1 MSSLNDVNI
10 ENGKVEV
17 ELFSKTEAALSD
29 LRSRYQ
35 EIPSL
40 DTEEGYNY
48 VKSGLKRLVS
58 LRTGLDAERK
68 RIKTPY
74 LEAGRIIDAEAK
86 RITEEL
92 MILEKPMKAAKKEV
106 DDREKRLKEERLAR
120 LNQKIEDI
128 RTHVDQARG
137 KPSSDIAEMIQAVD
151 LINTSKDFFELSMD
165 AEKARQDTLER
176 LNQLY
181 SERLSYERAE
191 EDRKKA
197 EAEAAELRK
206 ARDIAE
212 LLNKLRMIPMDM
224 LGKPSIEIKSKLDS
238 LKNYP
243 PVEADFGTRYGEA
256 ADDYNTVLSQLQ
268 KMYDQADALARAELQ
283 RIHEEKQTLTKED
296 EKVEEEVA
304 ISRPEDK
311 PNSSADEVRKEE
323 EATQEVDPE
332 VRIVINCNQS
342 NSSLILSMLI
352 DKYSADISGDDITGF
367 EVMVKP

>member
-1 MSSLNDVNI
+1 MSSLNNVNI
-10 ENGKVEV
+10 EDGKVEV
-17 ELFSKTEAALSD
+17 EVFSKTEAALSE

-35 EIPSL
+35 KFPSL
-40 DTEEGYNY
+40 DTEEGYDY
-48 VKSGLKRLVS
+48 VKSGIKELVS

-92 MILEKPMKAAKKEV
+92 VLLESPMKVAKKEV

-120 LNQKIEDI
+120 LSQKISDI
-128 RTHVDQARG
+128 RAHVDQARG
-137 KPSSDIAEMIQAVD
+137 KPSSDIAEMIKAVD
-151 LINTSKDFFELSMD
+151 CIDTSEDFFEMSMD

-197 EAEAAELRK
+197 EAEAVELRK
-206 ARDIAE
+206 ANDLAE
-212 LLNKLRMIPMDM
+212 RLSKLKMIPMDM
-224 LGKPSIEIKSKLDS
+224 FGKDALEIQSKLTS

-243 PVEADFGTRYGEA
+243 PVDSDFGARYREA
-256 ADDYNTVLSQLQ
+256 MEAYETVLTQLQ
-268 KMYDQADALARAELQ
+268 QMYDQAATVERAERQ
-283 RIHEEKQTLTKED
+283 KHHEETKAIIKEN
-296 EKVEEEVA
+296 EKVEAAVTR
-304 ISRPEDK
+304 IPFDDK
-311 PNSSADEVRKEE
+311 PELIGIDMASGKDEADPK
-323 EATQEVDPE
+323 
-332 VRIVINCNQS
+332 VRIVISCNQS
-342 NSSLILSMLI
+342 NSSSILSMLI
-352 DKYSADISGDDITGF
+352 DQYAVDITGDDITGF

>member
-10 ENGKVEV
+10 EDGKVEV
-17 ELFSKTEAALSD
+17 EVFSKTEAALSE

-35 EIPSL
+35 EFPSL
-40 DTEEGYNY
+40 DTEEGYDY
-48 VKSGLKRLVS
+48 VKSGIKELVS
-58 LRTGLDAERK
+58 LRTGLDNERK
-68 RIKTPY
+68 RIKAPY

-92 MILEKPMKAAKKEV
+92 VLLESPMKAAKKEV

-120 LNQKIEDI
+120 LGQKIADI
-128 RTHVDQARG
+128 RSHVDQARG

-151 LINTSKDFFELSMD
+151 CIDTSEDFFELSMD

-206 ARDIAE
+206 SNDLAE
-212 LLNKLRMIPMDM
+212 RLSKLKMIPMDM
-224 LGKPSIEIKSKLDS
+224 FGKAALEIQSKLTS

-243 PVEADFGTRYGEA
+243 PVESDFGARYGEA
-256 ADDYNTVLSQLQ
+256 MEAYETVLTQLQ
-268 KMYDQADALARAELQ
+268 QMYDQADAIERAELQ
-283 RIHEEKQTLTKED
+283 KQHEEKQAIIKEN
-296 EKVEEEVA
+296 EKVEAAVT
-304 ISRPEDK
+304 RNHFDDNPELASGK
-311 PNSSADEVRKEE
+311 DETV
-323 EATQEVDPE
+323 TQEVDPE

-342 NSSLILSMLI
+342 NSSSILSMLI
-352 DKYSADISGDDITGF
+352 DQYAVDITGDDITGF